1 MNKFEW
7 LSRLVAFDTTS
18 RNSNLELIN
27 FINDALCAN
36 QIETKLIYDATRSK
50 ANLFAILP
58 AQHGN
63 RQEGIILSG
72 HTDVVPVEGQ
82 EWQTNPFIATKLQDK
97 IAGRGTCDMKGFIA
111 VVLSLIPYFLKC
123 KLIHPIYF
131 SFSYDEEI
139 GCLGVPSLI
148 ESITAMGIQPKACI
162 VGEPTNMAPVVAHKG
177 KQIFRC
183 TVHGAAAHS
192 SLTTSGCNAIEHAA
206 RLICFIRDLADT
218 YQTNGPFDLHYDVP
232 FTSLTTNLI
241 QGGNSQNTIP
251 DICEFIY
258 EFRNLPEVNAN
269 EIRKKI
275 DDQIQHQLLP
285 KMRKENSNANVI
297 VNYIGGAP
305 GLSISENDQ
314 LTQLIRK
321 LTNEHAIKKVAY
333 GTEAGLF
340 QEAAI
345 PTILCGPGSIDQAH
359 RANEYVTIA
368 QLDQCEAFIKNLIK
382 EFCE

>member
-27 FINDALCAN
+27 FINESLLTHH
-36 QIETKLIYDATRSK
+36 IETKLIRDSTQSK

-58 AQHGN
+58 AQNGN
-63 RQEGIILSG
+63 RQGGLILSG
-72 HTDVVPVEGQ
+72 HTDVVPVDGQ
-82 EWQTNPFIATKLQDK
+82 EWQTNPFIATQLQDK
-97 IAGRGTCDMKGFIA
+97 IMGRGTCDMKGFIA
-111 VVLSLIPYFLKC
+111 VVLSLVPYFLKC

-148 ESITAMGIQPKACI
+148 DAVKAMDIKPKACI
-162 VGEPTNMAPVVAHKG
+162 VGEPTNMTPVVAHKG

-183 TVHGAAAHS
+183 TLHGAAAHS

-218 YQTNGPFDLHYDVP
+218 YQTNGPFDPYFDVP
-232 FTSLTTNLI
+232 FTSLATTLI

-251 DICEFIY
+251 DSCEFTF
-258 EFRNLPEVNAN
+258 EFRNLPEDNAH

-275 DDQIQHQLLP
+275 DDEIHHELLP
-285 KMRKENSNANVI
+285 KMRRENSNAKVI
-297 VNYIGGAP
+297 VDYIGGAP
-305 GLSISENDQ
+305 GLSISEDDP
-314 LTQLIRK
+314 LTQLVRK

-340 QEAAI
+340 QEADI
-345 PTILCGPGSIDQAH
+345 PTIICGPGSIDQAH
-359 RANEYVTIA
+359 RANEYVTID
-368 QLDQCEAFIKNLIK
+368 QLNKCEAFIKGLIN
-382 EFCE
+382 